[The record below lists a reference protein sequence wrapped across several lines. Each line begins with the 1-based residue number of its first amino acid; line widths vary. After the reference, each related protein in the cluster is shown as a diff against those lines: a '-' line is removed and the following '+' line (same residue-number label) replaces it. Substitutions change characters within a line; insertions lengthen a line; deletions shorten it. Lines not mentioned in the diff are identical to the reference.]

1 MSMPHRLTYAGV
13 PLDRAADFRNDQDW
27 LDRQRLSSQSL
38 LLVVWRDCNLIIP
51 GDNPH
56 PVFLQGEQSTRA
68 IDMTSK
74 QLPPI
79 FLGLQ
84 NQVAVF
90 MADLSHL
97 EEAEAIEVVSNQP
110 EDATFV
116 SLRSVGPLISQKS
129 GSLLAMARAMAYWH
143 HRHLYCGACGAPTNS
158 HSGGH
163 VRQCVNKDC
172 RVEHFPRT
180 DPAVIMLV
188 TTTLN
193 DRPHCLLGRQASW
206 PDGRYSSLA
215 GFVEPGESLE
225 TAVLRE
231 VWEESGIRAAEPR
244 YLASQPWPFPS
255 SIMLGFTARALSHE
269 IDVGS
274 NELEDARWFSR
285 AEIIDIDQHNDQD
298 RELSSRDSIARWL
311 IDDWL
316 RQS

>member
-1 MSMPHRLTYAGV
+1 MPHRLTYAGV

-27 LDRQRLSSQSL
+27 LDRQQRASHSL
-38 LLVVWRDCNLIIP
+38 LLVVWRECNLVIP
-51 GDNPH
+51 GDTPK
-56 PVFLQGEQSTRA
+56 PAFLQGDQSDRVLA
-68 IDMTSK
+68 LSK
-74 QLPPI
+74 QRLPPV

-84 NQVAVF
+84 GNVAVF

-97 EEAEAIEVVSNQP
+97 EEAGALKAVGHQP
-110 EDATFV
+110 EQAGFA
-116 SLRSVGPLISQKS
+116 SLRSIGPLISQDA

-158 HSGGH
+158 FTGGH
-163 VRQCVNKDC
+163 MRRCSNEYC
-172 RVEHFPRT
+172 RIEHFPRT

-188 TTTLN
+188 TTTLH
-193 DRPHCLLGRQASW
+193 DQPHCLLGRQASW
-206 PDGRYSSLA
+206 AEGRYSSLA

-231 VWEESGIRAAEPR
+231 VWEESGIRATKPR

-255 SIMLGFTARALSHE
+255 SIMLGFTAQALSHD
-269 IDVGS
+269 IDVGT

-285 AEIIDIDQHNDQD
+285 TDIIKIDQENYQG

-311 IDDWL
+311 IDHWVKN
-316 RQS
+316 S